1 MNPNELQV
9 AINEQQNA
17 PLQLAKHTRFYCAKD
32 IAAGLAKNWGY
43 TPTGVYAPIGG
54 YIPPGSYAPTVI
66 ARIAFA
72 IVDALI
78 EEANRAP

>member
-32 IAAGLAKNWGY
+32 IAAGLAAKNCGY
-43 TPTGVYAPIGG
+43 TPAE
-54 YIPPGSYAPTVI
+54 I
-66 ARIAFA
+66 AIVAFA

-78 EEANRAP
+78 KEANYAP

>member
-32 IAAGLAKNWGY
+32 IAVGLAS
-43 TPTGVYAPIGG
+43 TMQPFA
-54 YIPPGSYAPTVI
+54 TVEGL
-66 ARIAFA
+66 AALSFK

>member
-32 IAAGLAKNWGY
+32 IAAGLAKGYY
-43 TPTGVYAPIGG
+43 TPTE
-54 YIPPGSYAPTVI
+54 I
-66 ARIAFA
+66 AMTAFA

>member
-43 TPTGVYAPIGG
+43 TPTE
-54 YIPPGSYAPTVI
+54 I
-66 ARIAFA
+66 AMTAFA

>member
-32 IAAGLAKNWGY
+32 IAAGLTRRGAASADGKNWGY
-43 TPTGVYAPIGG
+43 TPAE
-54 YIPPGSYAPTVI
+54 I
-66 ARIAFA
+66 AMIAFA
-72 IVDALI
+72 IVDALV

>member
-32 IAAGLAKNWGY
+32 IAAGLARNWGY
-43 TPTGVYAPIGG
+43 TPTK
-54 YIPPGSYAPTVI
+54 I
-66 ARIAFA
+66 ARTAFA

>member
-32 IAAGLAKNWGY
+32 IAAGLARNWGY
-43 TPTGVYAPIGG
+43 KPKELAMM
-54 YIPPGSYAPTVI
+54 
-66 ARIAFA
+66 AFA

-78 EEANRAP
+78 EEANRAS